1 MIQMHK
7 ERELV
12 RQKREEEKEKLS
24 KLHLASSVSEFD
36 HVLVS
41 IDEDPC
47 LSNSKKK
54 TNKLSL
60 LKEQVKIRK
69 KLLKQNVKV
78 VFSSHGKQRPL
89 STTSIR
95 AY

>member
-24 KLHLASSVSEFD
+24 KLHLVSSVSEFD

-78 VFSSHGKQRPL
+78 VFSSHSKQRPL